1 MQKCESLRVY
11 HTHMHVSTVLC
22 MCDTTTDTI
31 CMIINMQMHLH
42 IKYADFGFCIH
53 LGAYGLCCKERKL
66 KRKKEGSKINSR
78 PQQSEHGSNL
88 TVSQHL

>member
-1 MQKCESLRVY
+1 
-11 HTHMHVSTVLC
+11 
-22 MCDTTTDTI
+22 
-31 CMIINMQMHLH
+31 MHLH

-53 LGAYGLCCKERKL
+53 LGAYGLRCKERKL